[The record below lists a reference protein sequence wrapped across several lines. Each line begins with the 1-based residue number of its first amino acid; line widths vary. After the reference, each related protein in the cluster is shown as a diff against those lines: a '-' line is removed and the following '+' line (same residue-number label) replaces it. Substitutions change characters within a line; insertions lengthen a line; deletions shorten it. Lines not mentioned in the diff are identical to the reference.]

1 MSESNLSPV
10 LCTKVSDALGQAL
23 AVFHGTSAR
32 FDAFGQNERGIFFA
46 ETRACAEPYARIG
59 RGPDPRI
66 ITAHLVVRNPW
77 TMIRYADDF
86 PFSRMMDQSITA
98 LRAKGYDAIH
108 NAQDKVW
115 IVFDAEQIKVRQVQP
130 VQQPKAQD
138 KNLAAWFGQS
148 QVVDGS
154 GQPLKVFHGT
164 RYTDS
169 HGEAILTFNV
179 GRGDLGQGIYFASDP
194 ADAGGYANS
203 WGDPGRGGMLIPAYL
218 SLQNPYFWTK
228 EDRHKDADAVNLQA
242 RLAGHDGIIRTWAQS
257 EHRHFIVFQ
266 PFQIKS
272 AIGNCGSFDARNDDI
287 RFSLAP
293 PEPPD
298 DLNEL
303 DGDAGVGAGDVDDEI
318 EPSFPAPC

>member
-130 VQQPKAQD
+130 VQQPKRKTKTLRPGSVRARSST
-138 KNLAAWFGQS
+138 AAASRSRCFTEHPDRLTRSAKKGLHRTS
-148 QVVDGS
+148 RT
-154 GQPLKVFHGT
+154 LKK
-164 RYTDS
+164 
-169 HGEAILTFNV
+169 
-179 GRGDLGQGIYFASDP
+179 
-194 ADAGGYANS
+194 S
-203 WGDPGRGGMLIPAYL
+203 WGSTSQTMLTTRC
-218 SLQNPYFWTK
+218 STQ
-228 EDRHKDADAVNLQA
+228 
-242 RLAGHDGIIRTWAQS
+242 
-257 EHRHFIVFQ
+257 
-266 PFQIKS
+266 
-272 AIGNCGSFDARNDDI
+272 
-287 RFSLAP
+287 
-293 PEPPD
+293 
-298 DLNEL
+298 
-303 DGDAGVGAGDVDDEI
+303 
-318 EPSFPAPC
+318 